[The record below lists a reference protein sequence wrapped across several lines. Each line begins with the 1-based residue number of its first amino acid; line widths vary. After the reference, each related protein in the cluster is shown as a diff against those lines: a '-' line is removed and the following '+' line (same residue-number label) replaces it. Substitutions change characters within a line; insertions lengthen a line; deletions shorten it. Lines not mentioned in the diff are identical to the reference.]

1 MVSETAQTAAESS
14 AVLMFTR
21 DHSVADGLE
30 YVAAWNSAQLVS
42 ADYAEVFSA
51 MKEKRRPVFLSKM

>member
-1 MVSETAQTAAESS
+1 MRMLA
-14 AVLMFTR
+14 R

-42 ADYAEVFSA
+42 ADYVEVFSA
-51 MKEKRRPVFLSKM
+51 LKEKRQPVFLSKM